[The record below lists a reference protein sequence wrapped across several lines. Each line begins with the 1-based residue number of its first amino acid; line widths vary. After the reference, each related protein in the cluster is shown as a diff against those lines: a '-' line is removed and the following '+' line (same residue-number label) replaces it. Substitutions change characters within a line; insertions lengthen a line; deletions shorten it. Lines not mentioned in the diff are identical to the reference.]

1 MGLDGFSMSNLGLHR
16 NLTTAQLANEVD
28 VVAKQALENQLPDV
42 DGVGKKEKAGK
53 KDPEAAFNGMVPFI
67 PDEENDEKDEDASE
81 QEEKKSVDKS
91 VGEESIEDVEVEI
104 EEPQYLFKMS
114 ADDMIEIYDKNT
126 GRVIKKLSPEEAA
139 STVHNFTKMPSIFF
153 NKDV

>member
-81 QEEKKSVDKS
+81 QKEKKSVDKS
-91 VGEESIEDVEVEI
+91 VGEELTEDDDVEI

-114 ADDMIEIYDKNT
+114 ADDMIEVYDKNT

-153 NKDV
+153 NKDI